1 MHATMIMLVD
11 LYEKPTSLEAPR
23 SRALIDEV
31 LRISGPDGGIVSGED
46 GVSVQRPLRE
56 GGREAWSLLRK
67 LREKA
72 WQKAGLDPNVHWTE
86 ESQIQAGIA
95 QPLTDA
101 QRMAQSFRE
110 DVLHDPLHSRNSET
124 SAGVRDLLSSAVKD
138 MHNANTEPLAN
149 QKLTT
154 RAATLKSTNQ
164 WQHTTTAPPIETSS
178 SENFIPSSTS
188 APPNLPNGYHT
199 STPAPSVIAS
209 TNNPSTTRTTPPS
222 QMNTTANL
230 TPIDTLPPDTD
241 STTPF
246 DNPTP
251 PPVATCPP
259 PPPDVEEEHNIDEDF
274 WTRWDSIFGSR
285 AELSFEDVLMD
296 DINWDDLGGH
306 DENMT

>member
-31 LRISGPDGGIVSGED
+31 LSMSGSDGGIVSGED

-56 GGREAWSLLRK
+56 GGREAWNLLRK

-72 WQKAGLDPNVHWTE
+72 WQKAGLDPNIHWTE

-101 QRMAQSFRE
+101 QHMAQSLRE
-110 DVLHDPLHSRNSET
+110 DVLHNPLHSRNSET

-138 MHNANTEPLAN
+138 MHNANTEPLPN
-149 QKLTT
+149 EKIQ
-154 RAATLKSTNQ
+154 AAAKPNSTNP
-164 WQHTTTAPPIETSS
+164 WQQK
-178 SENFIPSSTS
+178 TS
-188 APPNLPNGYHT
+188 APPVHTPPSQPLVPSSALAPPNPQNGYHT
-199 STPAPSVIAS
+199 STLTPSVIAS
-209 TNNPSTTRTTPPS
+209 TNDSSTTRTTSTS
-222 QMNTTANL
+222 QKSATANP
-230 TPIDTLPPDTD
+230 TPTDSIRPDTHT
-241 STTPF
+241 TTPF
-246 DNPTP
+246 DGPAP
-251 PPVATCPP
+251 PPVATCPCP
-259 PPPDVEEEHNIDEDF
+259 PPVVEEEHIDEDF

>member
-11 LYEKPTSLEAPR
+11 LYEKPTILEAPR

-31 LRISGPDGGIVSGED
+31 LSMSGPDGGIVSGED

-56 GGREAWSLLRK
+56 GGREAWNLLRK

-72 WQKAGLDPNVHWTE
+72 WQKAGLDPNVYWTE

-110 DVLHDPLHSRNSET
+110 DVLHDPIHSRNSET

-138 MHNANTEPLAN
+138 MHKANTEPLPN
-149 QKLTT
+149 EKLQT
-154 RAATLKSTNQ
+154 AARLKSTDQ
-164 WQHTTTAPPIETSS
+164 WPDKTPAIHIQDTP
-178 SENFIPSSTS
+178 SEPFIPTSTS
-188 APPNLPNGYHT
+188 ASPNPQNGYHIST
-199 STPAPSVIAS
+199 STPSIIAS
-209 TNNPSTTRTTPPS
+209 TNDPSTTRITATS
-222 QMNTTANL
+222 QEGAKTNP
-230 TPIDTLPPDTD
+230 TPIDILHPGTHR
-241 STTPF
+241 TTIF
-246 DNPTP
+246 DGPAP
-251 PPVATCPP
+251 PPVATRPSPP
-259 PPPDVEEEHNIDEDF
+259 LAVEEEHIDEDF